1 MIRVRLRIPPPR
13 NPCNPRIPSPCNP
26 CNLRIPF
33 PRNPRILAAVLFLLF
48 ATSALA
54 QTTWPSQTPPRPL
67 AAHEV
72 KFPPYEVR
80 TLPNG
85 MQVVV
90 VMHHEQPAVSMR
102 LIVRAGSAQDP
113 GGKVGVASLAA
124 TLLDQ
129 GTTTKTARQ
138 IADLI
143 DSAGGDSDT
152 GAGRDLS
159 YAHILVMKDS
169 FEMGMNLL
177 ADEVRHP
184 SFVEAEIER
193 QRQQM
198 LSSLKVS
205 YDDPEYVA
213 NIVFDRLVY
222 GFNPYG
228 APSTG
233 TPDSLPKIT
242 RADLQAFHER
252 WYAPNNCILAVVGDV
267 AASEAF
273 AIVTRAFGDW
283 AKRDIPVD
291 TAVDPP
297 QPTRRVIVVDNPDL
311 VQTEVRVGHL
321 GIPRKQ
327 NDYMA
332 LDLAI
337 KILGG
342 EGANRLHR
350 VLRME
355 RGLTYGASAEMETL
369 KRAGEFVAIT
379 NTRSEATGEVLRL
392 IVEQF
397 NRLRLERVNPQELE
411 DAKAYLT
418 GNFPL
423 RIETPDDIAMQV
435 LNVLFYDLPI
445 EELQTYRERVNAVTV
460 DDIER
465 VANAYLRPDRL
476 SVVLVGNAKAFVSQL
491 KAVGFDK
498 FDVIAPGDIDL
509 TTVDLRRRATPGE
522 SGPVRPEGRAG
533 PELKLGAYG
542 AGTGPEL
549 QLGAYGTG
557 TGPGADAPAEDR
569 EHAGPGLQPAAR
581 PVPVTYSMNEQ
592 EPNARAVLQHAIQAK
607 GGAERLRAIR
617 TVVFSGTTT
626 IKSPQAVEARFTSYV
641 QYPDHFRMDATL
653 PNGVLT
659 QVLAGADAWMKDPS
673 GVHDLPASM
682 TEALRNNVSR
692 DLVSLLLR
700 AADGKLRVRHIDSR
714 DPPVADWVQLAGEGV
729 PPVDLL
735 IDRATGMIARERYIV
750 EQPGAI
756 GKVPTEESYSDYR
769 PVDGIQVAFHTLVRR
784 GEAIIVERTLSE
796 LKINAPVEP
805 SLFKRPANDR

>member
-1 MIRVRLRIPPPR
+1 MIRARYLAV
-13 NPCNPRIPSPCNP
+13 
-26 CNLRIPF
+26 
-33 PRNPRILAAVLFLLF
+33 LAAVASFIPVSG
-48 ATSALA
+48 ASA
-54 QTTWPSQTPPRPL
+54 QTTSWLSDPPPRPL

-72 KFPPYEVR
+72 KFPPYELR
-80 TLPNG
+80 TLANG
-85 MQVVV
+85 MQVIV
-90 VMHHEQPAVSMR
+90 VMHHEQPAVSLR

-113 GGKVGVASLAA
+113 AGKVGVASLAA
-124 TLLDQ
+124 ALLDQ
-129 GTTTKTARQ
+129 GTAAKTAGQ
-138 IADLI
+138 IADLL
-143 DSAGGDSDT
+143 DSVGGDSDT

-169 FEMGMNLL
+169 FDLGVNLL
-177 ADEVRHP
+177 ADEVRNP
-184 SFVEAEIER
+184 SFADVEIER

-198 LSSLKVS
+198 LSALKVS

-228 APSTG
+228 APSNG
-233 TPDSLPKIT
+233 TPESLPKIT
-242 RADLQAFHER
+242 RADLRAFHDR
-252 WYAPNNCILAVVGDV
+252 WYVPNNCMLAVVGDV
-267 AASEAF
+267 AADEAL
-273 AIVTRAFGDW
+273 ATVVRAFGDW
-283 AKRDIPVD
+283 AKRDVPAD
-291 TAVDPP
+291 TTVDPP
-297 QPTRRVIVVDNPDL
+297 QPTRRVVVVDNPDL

-332 LDLAI
+332 MDLAI

-397 NRLRLERVNPQELE
+397 TRLRLERVNEQELA

-445 EELQTYRERVNAVTV
+445 GELQTYRQRVNGVSV
-460 DDIER
+460 DDIVR
-465 VANAYLRPDRL
+465 VASSYLRPDRL
-476 SVVLVGNAKAFVSQL
+476 SVVLVGNAKAFVNQL

-498 FDVIAPGDIDL
+498 YEVIPAGDIDL
-509 TTVDLRRRATPGE
+509 TAVDLRRRANAGDHE
-522 SGPVRPEGRAG
+522 SPARAVSRPVSR
-533 PELKLGAYG
+533 GAARWG
-542 AGTGPEL
+542 F
-549 QLGAYGTG
+549 
-557 TGPGADAPAEDR
+557 R
-569 EHAGPGLQPAAR
+569 PAAAR
-581 PVPVTYSMNEQ
+581 DFRSATTRRDPAIEQ
-592 EPNARAVLQHAIQAK
+592 EPQAQAVLQRAIQAK
-607 GGAERLRAIR
+607 GGFDRLRRVR
-617 TVVFSGTTT
+617 TVVLTGTLTVRSAQP
-626 IKSPQAVEARFTSYV
+626 IEARTTSYIE
-641 QYPDHFRMDATL
+641 YPDRFRVDAKL
-653 PNGVLT
+653 PDGDVT
-659 QVLAGADAWMKDPS
+659 QVLAGGDAWMSDPT
-673 GVHDLPASM
+673 GVHDLPAPARES
-682 TEALRNNVSR
+682 LRSNASR

-700 AADGKLRVRHIDSR
+700 AADGELRVRLVPADA
-714 DPPVADWVQLAGEGV
+714 PAPAPVDTLQLSGEGLAA
-729 PPVDLL
+729 VDLL
-735 IDRATGMIARERYIV
+735 VDRSTGMITGERYIV

-769 PVDGIQVAFHTLVRR
+769 AVNGIQVAFRTIIRR
-784 GEAIIVERTLSE
+784 GAAVILERRLTD
-796 LKINAPVEP
+796 LKINVPIEP
-805 SLFKRPANDR
+805 SLFKRPA